1 MSLELQRYGRNKS
14 TIVNKTYINS
24 GEYRNKFDKI
34 TDSKEVN
41 RVIYSKSKEMLV
53 HRSGTL
59 FEDMYWIDG
68 TTGEVVASALNE
80 QTEGAVVY
88 SGMINKAIKGKSN
101 LIAIHTH
108 PHSMPPSIADFNSAF
123 EHGYAAGVVL
133 CHDGTV
139 YIYHSNQIVPN
150 KLQEIYI
157 KEFVEEGFSASEAQL
172 KGLNEIM
179 KSYNIDFREV
189 K

>member
-59 FEDMYWIDG
+59 LEDMYWIDG
-68 TTGEVVASALNE
+68 ATGEVIASALNE

-88 SGMINKAIKGKSN
+88 SEMINKAIKGKSN

-123 EHGYAAGVVL
+123 EHGYKTGIVL

-139 YIYHSNQIVPN
+139 YGYRSSQYISPSIYLANIA
-150 KLQEIYI
+150 KYI
-157 KEFVEEGFSASEAQL
+157 KAGFSEKEAQL
-172 KGLNEIM
+172 QSLRKLSEN
-179 KSYNIDFREV
+179 YNIDLWEV
-189 K
+189 I